1 MLDIDAEYRYSKIM
15 SIDNFYAIPA
25 WRYGE
30 IRTATDAD
38 AALVRLK
45 LDIMRGDFA
54 PDERLRVRVLMRKY
68 GIGASPM
75 REALARLAGAGFVRL
90 EGQKGFRVTPVGRA
104 DLLDITRSRQ
114 IVEPE
119 AFVRAIE
126 AADEMWEAEL
136 LKAFHLL
143 RRELARRVDASK
155 EWLDRF
161 EARHHAFHRALIAPC
176 PLRYLRDFCD
186 DLYLRGERYRRTLMG
201 YSFDTRDVAAEHENL
216 MEAALSR
223 NAKRARK
230 ELIAHIALTA
240 DLLELLPEERAAQ
253 EPDYVIE

>member
-1 MLDIDAEYRYSKIM
+1 M
-15 SIDNFYAIPA
+15 STENFYEIPA
-25 WRYGE
+25 WRNAGT
-30 IRTATDAD
+30 RAATDAD
-38 AALVRLK
+38 AAMIRLK
-45 LDIMRGDFA
+45 LDILRGDFA
-54 PDERLRVRVLMRKY
+54 PDERLRVHVLMRKY

-75 REALARLAGAGFVRL
+75 REALARLAGAGLVRL
-90 EGQKGFRVTPVGRA
+90 EGQKGFRVTPIGRA

-126 AADEMWEAEL
+126 VADEFWEAEL

-186 DLYLRGERYRRTLMG
+186 DLYLRGEWYRRTLLG
-201 YSFDTRDVAAEHENL
+201 YSFDTRDVASEHENL

-223 NAKRARK
+223 DAKRARK

-240 DLLELLPEERAAQ
+240 DLLDLLPQ
-253 EPDYVIE
+253 EAKAHEASNAID

>member
-1 MLDIDAEYRYSKIM
+1 MLDICDKYRYSNLM
-15 SIDNFYAIPA
+15 STENSYAIPS
-25 WRYGE
+25 WRDGE
-30 IRTATDAD
+30 LRTATNAD
-38 AALVRLK
+38 AALARLK
-45 LDIMRGDFA
+45 RDILRGELA

-75 REALARLAGAGFVRL
+75 REALAQLAGAGFVRL

-114 IVEPE
+114 LVEPE
-119 AFVRAIE
+119 AFVLAIK
-126 AADEMWEAEL
+126 AADELWEAEL

-143 RRELARRVDASK
+143 RRELSRRVDASK
-155 EWLDRF
+155 EWLDKF

-186 DLYLRGERYRRTLMG
+186 DLYLHGERYRRTLMG

-230 ELIAHIALTA
+230 EIIAHIALTA
-240 DLLELLPEERAAQ
+240 DLLGLLPEETS
-253 EPDYVIE
+253 